1 MNICMF
7 IGNLTRDPE
16 IREVGDSKVATFS
29 IAVKKYT
36 KDKDKDEATFLD
48 CEAWGKTAELLEKY
62 FKKGDQIG
70 VQSEAVQDRW
80 EDKTDGSNR
89 SKLKFRVEK
98 IEFCRKS
105 ANNNTDE
112 TGETP
117 KDGKKETKKPKK
129 KNEDAVTEPS
139 DEEVPF

>member
-1 MNICMF
+1 MSMNVCVF

-16 IREVGDSKVATFS
+16 IREVGDTKVAGFS

-48 CEAWGKTAELLEKY
+48 CEAWGKTAELLEKF

-70 VQSEAVQDRW
+70 VKAEAVQDRW

-89 SKLKFRVEK
+89 SKIKFRVEQ
-98 IEFCRKS
+98 IDFGRKS
-105 ANNNTDE
+105 SNNTEDP
-112 TGETP
+112 TNETP
-117 KDGKKETKKPKK
+117 KDTKKKSKK
-129 KNEDAVTEPS
+129 KNEDVVTEPT